1 MITSLQRAYY
11 AFLLI
16 GGIAWALDLFLH
28 LGFSLIDAEGLG
40 PYLGVAT
47 AAAFL
52 ETPYRERAG
61 AVDVISGLVALGAW
75 CWLGLNYGAWLSASQ
90 GVAPAQYLPGMLA
103 V

>member
-28 LGFSLIDAEGLG
+28 LGFSLIEAEWLG

-47 AAAFL
+47 AAAFASL
-52 ETPYRERAG
+52 FLLGITAG
-61 AVDVISGLVALGAW
+61 RF
-75 CWLGLNYGAWLSASQ
+75 
-90 GVAPAQYLPGMLA
+90 LA
-103 V
+103 GFFADRVGC